1 MSNKGRLSTY
11 VRRIMKQK
19 GLSLRDI
26 EMRSDGKITDGYVA
40 DILRGT
46 ASNPSAEKIKALAV
60 GLGVDA
66 HALFDVVC
74 GPFEPGAAQP
84 PSEDRADTV
93 EFLETMQEV
102 AASTELIKIVDEAI
116 QLMPEERAVVL
127 NSLQSINEHR
137 PKHGKKGAAKHKVRL
152 HRRKKAK
159 PRR

>member
-1 MSNKGRLSTY
+1 MVKTNKGPLRTY
-11 VRRIMKQK
+11 VKRIMKQK

-26 EMRSDGKITDGYVA
+26 EMRSDAKITDGYVA

-46 ASNPSAEKIKALAV
+46 AANPSAEKIKALAV

-84 PSEDRADTV
+84 PGEDSTDTI
-93 EFLETMQEV
+93 EFLETMQSV
-102 AASTELIKIVDEAI
+102 ASNPELIKIVDESI

-127 NSLQSINEHR
+127 KSLQSINER
-137 PKHGKKGAAKHKVRL
+137 RRKLKRGKKPPRS
-152 HRRKKAK
+152 KK
-159 PRR
+159 